1 MEWFCIILHQ
11 RVCMHP
17 QRSNMKKN
25 PKNIK
30 MCEIKEN
37 TITEN
42 PPDEHTQDLVQY

>member
-17 QRSNMKKN
+17 VIKKQQQ
-25 PKNIK
+25 KNVK
-30 MCEIKEN
+30 MCEIKGN